1 MRNLQFTAPVNYEVQ
16 RGVLTAYQNSVHNF
30 MTDSIGVGHKIDS
43 PDFASIV
50 LVLKHNT
57 LVAYQELLKFKKTIS
72 SNLLEI
78 YPEYLQQRTDELY
91 QLIYMQLQ
99 GTLFRNIKSLIQKHP
114 ELFPFTCRDV
124 CRHTT
129 SFIESNGSVKHIDIG
144 PMVICELYVL
154 NNRLFNLLKSCLREM
169 THRTEDDIL
178 RIFNQRWEEYKKQN
192 GADQINH
199 LRRSYKRLNENE
211 KLTKK
216 QYQQL
221 YDSIFN
227 EIKEQDLRFIAEVYI
242 ENPAGLINA
251 LRTKGY
257 PESVLEQVFCAYTK
271 LEELDRLYEQ
281 RKAPDQL
288 NYNQKLTAFLTAC
301 VQDIQATNYS
311 KDGESLI
318 RGYNEWFYVFR
329 IFEEKEV
336 KGLNNCRIFVEEL
349 YKLNIKVIKIP
360 PSAEN
365 LYKTKQEFK
374 ERLFPNWVPPESI
387 SKKFPRIIELGA
399 TALQAYEK
407 HRNILV

>member
-99 GTLFRNIKSLIQKHP
+99 GTLFRNIKSLRQKHP

-129 SFIESNGSVKHIDIG
+129 SFIESNDSVKHIDFG

-242 ENPAGLINA
+242 ENPVGLINA

-257 PESVLEQVFCAYTK
+257 PESALEQVFCAYTK

-311 KDGESLI
+311 KDGETLI

-349 YKLNIKVIKIP
+349 YKLNIKVIKMP

>member
-1 MRNLQFTAPVNYEVQ
+1 MRNIQFTAPVNYEVQ

-30 MTDSIGVGHKIDS
+30 MTDSIGVGYKIDS
-43 PDFASIV
+43 PAFASIV

-78 YPEYLQQRTDELY
+78 YPEYLQQRADELY

-114 ELFPFTCRDV
+114 ELFSFTCRDV

-199 LRRSYKRLNENE
+199 LRRSYKRLSENE
-211 KLTKK
+211 KLTKT

-242 ENPAGLINA
+242 ENPVGLTNA

-257 PESVLEQVFCAYTK
+257 PESALEQVFCAYTK

-311 KDGESLI
+311 KDGETLI

-349 YKLNIKVIKIP
+349 YKLNIKVIKMP

>member
-30 MTDSIGVGHKIDS
+30 MTDSIGVGYKIDS

-311 KDGESLI
+311 KDGETLI

-349 YKLNIKVIKIP
+349 YKLNIKVIKMP

>member
-311 KDGESLI
+311 KDGETLI

-349 YKLNIKVIKIP
+349 YKLNIKVIKMP

>member
-78 YPEYLQQRTDELY
+78 YPEYLQQRADELY

-114 ELFPFTCRDV
+114 ELFSFTCRDV

-154 NNRLFNLLKSCLREM
+154 NSRLFNLLKSCLREM

-211 KLTKK
+211 KLTKT

-221 YDSIFN
+221 YDSIVN

-242 ENPAGLINA
+242 ENPVGLINA

-281 RKAPDQL
+281 REAPDQL
-288 NYNQKLTAFLTAC
+288 NYNQKLTAFLTEC
-301 VQDIQATNYS
+301 VKDIQEASYS
-311 KDGESLI
+311 KDGEKLI

-349 YKLNIKVIKIP
+349 YKLNIKVIKMP

>member
-242 ENPAGLINA
+242 ENPVGLINA

-311 KDGESLI
+311 KDGETLI

-349 YKLNIKVIKIP
+349 YKLNIKVIKMP

>member
-349 YKLNIKVIKIP
+349 YKLNIKVIKMP

>member
-129 SFIESNGSVKHIDIG
+129 SFIESNDSVKHIDFG

-154 NNRLFNLLKSCLREM
+154 NNRLFNLLKSCLHEM
-169 THRTEDDIL
+169 VHRTEDDIL

-242 ENPAGLINA
+242 ENPVGLTNA

-349 YKLNIKVIKIP
+349 YKLNIKVIKMP

>member
-1 MRNLQFTAPVNYEVQ
+1 MRNIQFTAPVNYEVQ
-16 RGVLTAYQNSVHNF
+16 RGVLSAYQNSVHNF

-78 YPEYLQQRTDELY
+78 YPEYLQQRADELY

-349 YKLNIKVIKIP
+349 YKLNIKVIKMP

>member
-1 MRNLQFTAPVNYEVQ
+1 MRNIQFTAPVNYEVQ

-30 MTDSIGVGHKIDS
+30 MTDILGVGYKIDS

-78 YPEYLQQRTDELY
+78 YPEYLQQRADELY

-114 ELFPFTCRDV
+114 ELFCFTCRDV

-199 LRRSYKRLNENE
+199 LRRSYKRLSENE
-211 KLTKK
+211 KLTKT

-242 ENPAGLINA
+242 ENPVGLINA

-311 KDGESLI
+311 KDGETLI

-349 YKLNIKVIKIP
+349 YKLNIKVIKLP

>member
-211 KLTKK
+211 KLTKT

-349 YKLNIKVIKIP
+349 YKLNIKVIKMP

>member
-78 YPEYLQQRTDELY
+78 YPEYLQQRADELY

-114 ELFPFTCRDV
+114 ELFSFTCRDV

-178 RIFNQRWEEYKKQN
+178 RIFNQRWEGYKKQN

-242 ENPAGLINA
+242 ENPVGLINA

-281 RKAPDQL
+281 REAPDQL
-288 NYNQKLTAFLTAC
+288 NYNQKLTAFLTEC
-301 VQDIQATNYS
+301 VKDIQEASYS
-311 KDGESLI
+311 KDGETLI

-349 YKLNIKVIKIP
+349 YKLNIKVIKMP

>member
-1 MRNLQFTAPVNYEVQ
+1 
-16 RGVLTAYQNSVHNF
+16 

-114 ELFPFTCRDV
+114 ELFSFTCRDV
-124 CRHTT
+124 CRQTT

-311 KDGESLI
+311 KDGETLI

-349 YKLNIKVIKIP
+349 YKLNIKVIKMP

>member
-16 RGVLTAYQNSVHNF
+16 RGVLSAYQNSVHNF
-30 MTDSIGVGHKIDS
+30 MTDSIGVGYKIDS

-349 YKLNIKVIKIP
+349 YKLNIKVIKMP

>member
-78 YPEYLQQRTDELY
+78 YPEYLQQRADELY

-114 ELFPFTCRDV
+114 ELFSFTCRDV

-242 ENPAGLINA
+242 ENPVGLINA

-311 KDGESLI
+311 KDGETLI

-349 YKLNIKVIKIP
+349 YKLNIKVIKMP

>member
-349 YKLNIKVIKIP
+349 YKLNIKVIKLP

>member
-78 YPEYLQQRTDELY
+78 YPEYLQQRADELY

-114 ELFPFTCRDV
+114 ELFSFTCRDV

-199 LRRSYKRLNENE
+199 LRRSYKRLTENE
-211 KLTKK
+211 KLTKT

-242 ENPAGLINA
+242 ENPVGLINA

-257 PESVLEQVFCAYTK
+257 PESALEQVFCAYTK

-281 RKAPDQL
+281 RKIPDQL

-301 VQDIQATNYS
+301 VKDIQEASYS
-311 KDGESLI
+311 KDGEKLI

-349 YKLNIKVIKIP
+349 YKLNIKVIKMP

>member
-78 YPEYLQQRTDELY
+78 YPEYLQQRKDEFY
-91 QLIYMQLQ
+91 QLICMQLQ

-114 ELFPFTCRDV
+114 ELFSFTCRDV

-349 YKLNIKVIKIP
+349 YKLNIKVIKMP

>member
-1 MRNLQFTAPVNYEVQ
+1 MRNIQFTAPVNYEVQ

-30 MTDSIGVGHKIDS
+30 MTDSIGVGYKIDS

-78 YPEYLQQRTDELY
+78 YPEYLQQRKDEFY
-91 QLIYMQLQ
+91 QLICMQLQ

-114 ELFPFTCRDV
+114 ELFSFTCRDV

-199 LRRSYKRLNENE
+199 LRRSYKRLSENE
-211 KLTKK
+211 KLTKT

-242 ENPAGLINA
+242 ENPVGLINA

-257 PESVLEQVFCAYTK
+257 PESALEQVFCAYTK

-311 KDGESLI
+311 KDGETLI

-349 YKLNIKVIKIP
+349 YKLNIKVIKMP

>member
-16 RGVLTAYQNSVHNF
+16 RWGLTAYQNSVHNF

-242 ENPAGLINA
+242 ENPVGLTNA

-311 KDGESLI
+311 KDGETLI

-349 YKLNIKVIKIP
+349 YKLNIKVIKMP

>member
-1 MRNLQFTAPVNYEVQ
+1 
-16 RGVLTAYQNSVHNF
+16 
-30 MTDSIGVGHKIDS
+30 
-43 PDFASIV
+43 
-50 LVLKHNT
+50 
-57 LVAYQELLKFKKTIS
+57 
-72 SNLLEI
+72 
-78 YPEYLQQRTDELY
+78 
-91 QLIYMQLQ
+91 MQLQ

-114 ELFPFTCRDV
+114 ELFSFTCRDV

-199 LRRSYKRLNENE
+199 LRRSYKRLTENE

-242 ENPAGLINA
+242 ENPVGLINA

-288 NYNQKLTAFLTAC
+288 NYNQKLTAFLTEC
-301 VQDIQATNYS
+301 VKDIQAANYS
-311 KDGESLI
+311 KDGETLI

-349 YKLNIKVIKIP
+349 YKLNIKVIKLP

>member
-30 MTDSIGVGHKIDS
+30 MTEILAVGYKIDS

-211 KLTKK
+211 KLTKT

-221 YDSIFN
+221 YDSIFGV
-227 EIKEQDLRFIAEVYI
+227 IQGTYTPEQALTKMDEV
-242 ENPAGLINA
+242 A
-251 LRTKGY
+251 
-257 PESVLEQVFCAYTK
+257 AY
-271 LEELDRLYEQ
+271 
-281 RKAPDQL
+281 
-288 NYNQKLTAFLTAC
+288 
-301 VQDIQATNYS
+301 
-311 KDGESLI
+311 
-318 RGYNEWFYVFR
+318 
-329 IFEEKEV
+329 
-336 KGLNNCRIFVEEL
+336 
-349 YKLNIKVIKIP
+349 
-360 PSAEN
+360 
-365 LYKTKQEFK
+365 
-374 ERLFPNWVPPESI
+374 
-387 SKKFPRIIELGA
+387 
-399 TALQAYEK
+399 
-407 HRNILV
+407 

>member
-1 MRNLQFTAPVNYEVQ
+1 MRNIQFTAPVNFEVQ

-30 MTDSIGVGHKIDS
+30 MTDSIGVGYKIDS

-99 GTLFRNIKSLIQKHP
+99 GTLFRNIKSLRQKHP

-129 SFIESNGSVKHIDIG
+129 SFIESNDSVKHIDFG

-242 ENPAGLINA
+242 ENPVGLINA

-257 PESVLEQVFCAYTK
+257 PESALEQVFCAYTK

-349 YKLNIKVIKIP
+349 YKLNIKVIKMP

>member
-114 ELFPFTCRDV
+114 ELFSFTCRDV

-242 ENPAGLINA
+242 ENPVGLINA

-311 KDGESLI
+311 KDGETLI

-349 YKLNIKVIKIP
+349 YKLNIKVIKMP

>member
-1 MRNLQFTAPVNYEVQ
+1 MNLN
-16 RGVLTAYQNSVHNF
+16 VLDLFCGAGGLSL
-30 MTDSIGVGHKIDS
+30 G
-43 PDFASIV
+43 
-50 LVLKHNT
+50 
-57 LVAYQELLKFKKTIS
+57 FK
-72 SNLLEI
+72 
-78 YPEYLQQRTDELY
+78 
-91 QLIYMQLQ
+91 M
-99 GTLFRNIKSLIQKHP
+99 
-114 ELFPFTCRDV
+114 
-124 CRHTT
+124 
-129 SFIESNGSVKHIDIG
+129 
-144 PMVICELYVL
+144 
-154 NNRLFNLLKSCLREM
+154 
-169 THRTEDDIL
+169 
-178 RIFNQRWEEYKKQN
+178 EEYKKQN

-242 ENPAGLINA
+242 ENPVGLINA

-281 RKAPDQL
+281 REAPDQL
-288 NYNQKLTAFLTAC
+288 NYNQKLTAFLTEC
-301 VQDIQATNYS
+301 VKDIQEASYS
-311 KDGESLI
+311 KDGEKLI

-349 YKLNIKVIKIP
+349 YKLNIKVIKMP

>member
-30 MTDSIGVGHKIDS
+30 MTDSIGVGYKIDS

-78 YPEYLQQRTDELY
+78 YPEYLQQRKDELY

-114 ELFPFTCRDV
+114 ELFSFTCRDV

-242 ENPAGLINA
+242 ENPVGLTNA

-311 KDGESLI
+311 KDGETLI

-349 YKLNIKVIKIP
+349 YKLNIKVIKMP

>member
-30 MTDSIGVGHKIDS
+30 MTDSIGVGYKIDS

-349 YKLNIKVIKIP
+349 YKLNIKVIKMP

>member
-78 YPEYLQQRTDELY
+78 YPEYLQQRADELY

-114 ELFPFTCRDV
+114 ELFSFTCRDV

-154 NNRLFNLLKSCLREM
+154 NSRLFNLLKSCLREM

-242 ENPAGLINA
+242 ENPVGLINA

-257 PESVLEQVFCAYTK
+257 PESALEQVFCAYTK

-281 RKAPDQL
+281 RKVPDQL

-301 VQDIQATNYS
+301 VNDIQAATYS
-311 KDGESLI
+311 KDGETLI

-349 YKLNIKVIKIP
+349 YKLNIKVIKMP

>member
-78 YPEYLQQRTDELY
+78 YPEYLQQRADELY

-114 ELFPFTCRDV
+114 ELFSFTCRDV

-199 LRRSYKRLNENE
+199 LRRSYKRLSENE
-211 KLTKK
+211 KLTKT

-242 ENPAGLINA
+242 ENPVGLTNA

-257 PESVLEQVFCAYTK
+257 PESALEQVFCAYTK

-311 KDGESLI
+311 KDGETLI

-349 YKLNIKVIKIP
+349 YKLNIKVIKMP

>member
-30 MTDSIGVGHKIDS
+30 MTDSIGVGYKIDS

-211 KLTKK
+211 KLTKT

-349 YKLNIKVIKIP
+349 YKLNIKVIKMP